1 MSAPGEALR
10 REERLILAWIRHVTA
25 EKQAR
30 LRAIRRELKGV
41 SAAKP
46 SKRRK
51 AVSGVGG
58 WRGMGCGQRNDSF
71 VQ

>member
-1 MSAPGEALR
+1 MSVVRDELR

-30 LRAIRRELKGV
+30 LRAIRRELKGL

-46 SKRRK
+46 SKRHK
-51 AVSGVGG
+51 AVSGGSG
-58 WRGMGCGQRNDSF
+58 
-71 VQ
+71 

>member
-1 MSAPGEALR
+1 MSVVRDELR

-30 LRAIRRELKGV
+30 LRAIRRELKGR
-41 SAAKP
+41 SAAKT

-51 AVSGVGG
+51 DVSGGSV
-58 WRGMGCGQRNDSF
+58 
-71 VQ
+71 